1 MYDDRGQLKGLNH
14 FGQDF
19 RTNDNPSETS
29 TVLAG
34 LSRSKARAESGMV
47 FA

>member
-19 RTNDNPSETS
+19 RTNDNPSEN
-29 TVLAG
+29 LNYLG
-34 LSRSKARAESGMV
+34 RSQPE
-47 FA
+47 